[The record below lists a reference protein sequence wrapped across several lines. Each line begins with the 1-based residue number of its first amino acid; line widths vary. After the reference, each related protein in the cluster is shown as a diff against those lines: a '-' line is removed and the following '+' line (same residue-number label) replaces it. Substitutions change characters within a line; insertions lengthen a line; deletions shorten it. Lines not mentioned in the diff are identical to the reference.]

1 RARRLDPRPEARP
14 ARLGLRPERW
24 PGPRPGHRPGL
35 ASHPQRPLPG
45 CAGADLPE
53 PGRPFLSPPEGHA
66 MSSLPAPLNLHAWIE
81 QNRHL
86 LKPPVG
92 NKCIHDG
99 DFIVMVVGGP
109 NARTDF
115 HLDEGPEWFY
125 QLEGEMVLRV
135 QQRVE
140 GGPDSLREIPIRAGE
155 IFLLPAGVPHSP
167 QRMAGGVGLVIE
179 RKRLAHERDGLLW
192 YCE

>member
-1 RARRLDPRPEARP
+1 AYRPAPGPGGQLDPPRRRRGRAPRRLPARRRRPARPAFAPVRAQRAGAGDQPQPDHYRARRLDPRPEARP
-14 ARLGLRPERW
+14 ARLGLWPERW

-35 ASHPQRPLPG
+35 PGHPQRPLPG

-53 PGRPFLSPPEGHA
+53 PGRPFLSPSEGHA
-66 MSSLPAPLNLHAWIE
+66 MSSLPAPLNLQAWIE
-81 QNRHL
+81 QHRHL

-135 QQRVE
+135 
-140 GGPDSLREIPIRAGE
+140 
-155 IFLLPAGVPHSP
+155 
-167 QRMAGGVGLVIE
+167 
-179 RKRLAHERDGLLW
+179 
-192 YCE
+192 